1 MSHPLLALGHLDGT
15 RFCMVCMDVLDAA
28 TETVKLTPI
37 HGVAKIL
44 PDRLV
49 VEEPSGNQMVIPDSA
64 LVSVLP
70 SDGTAMLKDAE
81 YYVIVK
87 MGAPS

>member
-1 MSHPLLALGHLDGT
+1 MRHPLQALGYLDGV
-15 RFCMVCMDVLDAA
+15 RFCMVCMDVLNAA

-37 HGVAKIL
+37 HGVAKIM

-49 VEEPSGNQMVIPDSA
+49 VEELGGNQMVIPDSA
-64 LVSVLP
+64 LASVLP
-70 SDGTAMLKDAE
+70 SDGTAMLGDAE

-87 MGAPS
+87 MGALG